1 MKIVSAFGRLALAR
15 NGEIDEPVEEL
26 KPKNWLIRRVCVERI
41 SGRGRVLGEHGDSL
55 RP

>member
-1 MKIVSAFGRLALAR
+1 MSAFGKLSQAR

-26 KPKNWLIRRVCVERI
+26 RPINWMIRRVRVERI
-41 SGRGRVLGEHGDSL
+41 SGRGRVRGERGDSL